1 MVFER
6 KLLFRKNRDQK
17 NRRREKTLSTKF
29 VAQMFDGDWHQAR
42 EAVKVELQQGLLI
55 EQR

>member
-29 VAQMFDGDWHQAR
+29 VAQMFDGDRHQAR
-42 EAVKVELQQGLLI
+42 EAVKVKLQQGLLI